1 MQLLSVPDSFF
12 VCYDYW
18 KNRSIDQTDLGQQ
31 SDTAVELVFFI
42 EPEWK
47 VVVRLQNIGSVLLYN
62 VRRLVCASPGMQH
75 PFVTS
80 LGKCVSKSSWQT
92 RFLSFKNVAPSSV
105 S

>member
-1 MQLLSVPDSFF
+1 MVQLSHLYTTPGKTVALTRRTLVSKVTRL
-12 VCYDYW
+12 W
-18 KNRSIDQTDLGQQ
+18 N
-31 SDTAVELVFFI
+31 LVFFI
-42 EPEWK
+42 EPERK

-62 VRRLVCASPGMQH
+62 VRRLVCASPRMQH